1 MRFPLTT
8 DIPLPSEVLSS
19 LTEGSKCSASPAR
32 EAEINDREFVSSFDR
47 EVASLFP
54 RRHEGILLEFR
65 KSIKLPASD
74 STFSLALIVDIIKLS
89 SIGNLCYTIAGITTA
104 TVKVV
109 TLPYSFDVYTDKS
122 TGVSKTMIAQ
132 ISQYPPVNFDTKA
145 NLISFESFN
154 ESFTL
159 NFRYVNEST
168 SITAGTRNYSWK
180 EFTSSLKINQS
191 RLFKRTKTK
200 PLFQSY
206 KGSYPHASRAS
217 LRSLVN
223 ILMGNRPR
231 RVMQLAREHIN
242 YSSRVTSSRNTA
254 ASVKLTCSTQGVVS
268 SQTPANLAGI
278 ISSVFIDYGSRLMI
292 NAFAKRSSSNEEG
305 TCLSKRDV
313 IALHSTLVKR
323 RGISPDDILEV
334 RPIKS
339 ISSVLQSIIK
349 SYLRHDFRF
358 NLATLSLSLK
368 SDLYDSLQIRV
379 NKLFATSKMAQFTD
393 QVNALSTLSQ
403 MKKLSYALTNDSSAH
418 SVRMSTRD
426 VKRWYLGGICPITSP
441 EGSTIGLINE
451 LTLFAKVSPSGEVLT
466 PYLKSSFGK
475 ISKTLVY
482 FSYLETLPFV
492 LAPYAQI
499 DAQTL
504 VALRNGRPRLCS
516 PNEVDLW
523 LPTNA
528 CLFSASVNLIPFLNH
543 NNPTRLLTA
552 SNMQKQAI
560 PLQTPTPPIVGTGF
574 ERTVMTQSNQ
584 NITADEPCIVMYAD
598 SSEVMVYQLPSN
610 TYKKYTLPNPSGSN
624 QNTCQRLRCIV
635 HSEQALKRGDIIAEC
650 QSSAQGELSLGCNL
664 FVAFVCWKGLNFED
678 SIAIS
683 EDVVANGNFQSIHIY
698 ELTTTLN
705 RTAEGYEV
713 LTNSPECASTREKR
727 HLEATGLPK
736 IGADVESGDIL
747 IGKNFIPYC
756 RLAIRRSNV
765 SLRLPVTIG
774 QATIMEV
781 NTVDLPLP
789 PKANVYHSYPNR
801 IVLTHARAI
810 RRIWKF
816 FISYYLS
823 SEASS
828 SDFPKWLI
836 SNSSQHGGQITL
848 IFNSF
853 CHQINDIPSLTSP
866 SAKTRCYISKR
877 KLESSYKQ
885 PEIKVKLL
893 VTRSLQVGDKLCGRH
908 GNKGVISSIVPREDM
923 PYTRSGTLVDVI
935 MNPLSITSRMNYGQ
949 VLESQIG
956 LISMKLSSEF
966 KALLRIYNQTSDLSI
981 LVKQAVP
988 KLKEFLPTHPFELI
1002 DNQSI
1007 LMLVKECAEA
1017 VKFSCPPFSKM
1028 KQSRFDSL
1036 FNRVR
1041 LTNPLRQVQLY
1052 DGCTGKPFDFKSTA
1066 GVLYMFKLNH
1076 MVEDKIHARSTGPY
1090 SAVMQ
1095 QPLGGRSHRGGQRL
1109 GEMEMWALQ
1118 SHGAPHLIKE
1128 ALSLRCDD
1136 IIARKSYQGKLGTKL
1151 PYQCSWS
1158 ESFRVLTREFN
1169 SLGLSVNIDFDR

>member
-8 DIPLPSEVLSS
+8 NISLPSNVLSL
-19 LTEGSKCSASPAR
+19 LTEGSKCSAPSA
-32 EAEINDREFVSSFDR
+32 EGKAEINDLKFFPSFDR

-74 STFSLALIVDIIKLS
+74 STFSLALIVDLIKLT
-89 SIGNLCYTIAGITTA
+89 SIGNLFYTIAGITTA
-104 TVKVV
+104 TVNVT
-109 TLPYSFDVYTDKS
+109 TLPHSFDVHVDKF
-122 TGVSKTMIAQ
+122 TGVSKTMISQ
-132 ISQYPPVNFDTKA
+132 ISQYCPVNFDAKA
-145 NLISFESFN
+145 NLISFENFN
-154 ESFTL
+154 ESFAL
-159 NFRYVNEST
+159 KFRYANETT
-168 SITAGTRNYSWK
+168 SITAGNRIYSWR
-180 EFTSSLKINQS
+180 EFTSSIKINQS
-191 RLFKRTKTK
+191 RLSKRIKTK
-200 PLFQSY
+200 PFAQHCE
-206 KGSYPHASRAS
+206 GSYPYASRAS

-223 ILMGNRPR
+223 ALTSNRPR
-231 RVMQLAREHIN
+231 RVMQLAREHVN
-242 YSSRVTSSRNTA
+242 YPSRNIASA
-254 ASVKLTCSTQGVVS
+254 AKLTYPTQGVVNF
-268 SQTPANLAGI
+268 QTPANLAGI
-278 ISSVFIDYGSRLMI
+278 ISSVSIDYGSRLML
-292 NAFAKRSSSNEEG
+292 NAFTKRSSSNEEG
-305 TCLSKRDV
+305 TWLSKRDV
-313 IALHSTLVKR
+313 IALHSTLIKR
-323 RGISPDDILEV
+323 RGISPDDVLEV
-334 RPIKS
+334 RPVKS
-339 ISSVLQSIIK
+339 ISSVLQSLIK
-349 SYLRHDFRF
+349 GYLRHDFRL

-368 SDLYDSLQIRV
+368 KDLYDSLQVRV
-379 NKLFATSKMAQFTD
+379 NKLFVTSKMAQFTD

-403 MKKLSYALTNDSSAH
+403 SKKLSYALTNAASAH

-466 PYLKSSFGK
+466 PYLKSSLGK

-482 FSYLETLPFV
+482 FSYLETLPFM

-499 DAQTL
+499 NASTL

-516 PNEVDLW
+516 SNEVDLW

-552 SNMQKQAI
+552 SNMQKQAV

-610 TYKKYTLPNPSGSN
+610 TYKKYSLPNPSGSN
-624 QNTCQRLRCIV
+624 QNTCQRLRCVV
-635 HSEQALKRGDIIAEC
+635 HSEQTLKRGDIIAEC

-705 RTAEGYEV
+705 RSAEGYEV
-713 LTNSPECASTREKR
+713 LTNNPECASAREKC

-756 RLAIRRSNV
+756 HLAPRRPNV
-765 SLRLPVTIG
+765 SLRLPATIE
-774 QATIMEV
+774 QATVMEV
-781 NTVDLPLP
+781 NTVDLQLP
-789 PKANVYHSYPNR
+789 PEANVYHSYPNR
-801 IVLTHARAI
+801 IVLTHARAV
-810 RRIWKF
+810 RRLWKF
-816 FISYYLS
+816 FISHYLS

-836 SNSSQHGGQITL
+836 SNSPQHGVQITL

-853 CHQINDIPSLTSP
+853 CHQINEVPSLTT
-866 SAKTRCYISKR
+866 SAVKTRRYVSKR

-893 VTRSLQVGDKLCGRH
+893 VTRTLQVGDKLCGRH
-908 GNKGVISSIVPREDM
+908 GNKGVISSIIPREDM
-923 PYTRSGTLVDVI
+923 PYTRSGTPVDVI

-966 KALLRIYNQTSDLSI
+966 KALLKAYNYTSDLSI
-981 LVKQAVP
+981 LLNQAIP
-988 KLKEFLPTHPFELI
+988 KLKEFLPTYPFELI
-1002 DNQSI
+1002 DKQSI
-1007 LMLVKECAEA
+1007 LMLVKDCAEA
-1017 VKFSCPPFSKM
+1017 VKFSCPPFSKI
-1028 KQSRFDSL
+1028 KQRRFDSL

-1041 LTNPLRQVQLY
+1041 LTNSFRQVQLY
-1052 DGCTGKPFDFKSTA
+1052 DGCTGRPFDFKSTA

-1076 MVEDKIHARSTGPY
+1076 MVEDKIHARSTGPH

-1095 QPLGGRSHRGGQRL
+1095 QPLEGRSHRGGQRL

-1136 IIARKSYQGKLGTKL
+1136 VIARKSYKGKLGAKL

-1169 SLGLSVNIDFDR
+1169 SLGLSVNIGYER